1 MQLKFSEKADFFK
14 ICCKKTEKTMFLGGI
29 FMNCRTDLAIE
40 AAADAEKLGE
50 NDVVQTNEAIDGLSV
65 SRLRVLSEKAESALG
80 KPRGQYVTA
89 QLPPL
94 SDDETHLTQ
103 YAAAVAKE
111 LAALLPQSG
120 TVLVVGLGNR
130 AVTPDT
136 LGPRAADMVLATRH
150 IRGEF
155 ARAAG
160 LTDLR
165 PTAVL
170 TPGVL
175 GQTGTE
181 SVEIVRGVC
190 REVQP
195 AAVVVIDALAARSIE
210 RLGCTVQLCDT
221 GISPGAGVG
230 NNRRPLNRALL
241 GVPVI
246 GMGVPTVVDALT
258 LVRDYLREDIAPADT
273 PPMMVTPR
281 EIDLVI
287 NRAAR
292 LIALAVN
299 GALQPAYSPA
309 ELIGIAAS

>member
-1 MQLKFSEKADFFK
+1 
-14 ICCKKTEKTMFLGGI
+14 
-29 FMNCRTDLAIE
+29 MNCRTDLAVE

-50 NDVVQTNEAIDGLSV
+50 TDLRQTEETADGLHI
-65 SRLRVLSEKAESALG
+65 SRLRILSARAANALG
-80 KPRGQYVTA
+80 KPVGQYITA
-89 QLPPL
+89 SLPPL
-94 SDDETHLTQ
+94 SDDETRL
-103 YAAAVAKE
+103 AAHAALVAKE
-111 LAALLPQSG
+111 LAALLPPAG

-136 LGPRAADMVLATRH
+136 LGPLAADMVLATRH

-170 TPGVL
+170 APGVL

-181 SVEIVRGVC
+181 SSEIVRGVC

-195 AAVVVIDALAARSIE
+195 AAVVVVDALAARSVE

-221 GISPGAGVG
+221 GIAPGAGVG
-230 NNRRPLNRALL
+230 NNRRPLNRAML
-241 GVPVI
+241 GVPVV

-258 LVRDYLREDIAPADT
+258 LVQEYIGASPLPDRPADR

-287 NRAAR
+287 RRAAR
-292 LIALAVN
+292 FVALAVN

-309 ELIGIAAS
+309 DLISVAMG